1 MGLIL
6 LILMIAFFAFMGL
19 VGYAI
24 QGLVIALVVGLIIL
38 VFALMPNVSKF
49 LYDHIFLIV
58 FIIIAGCGIIY
69 LILNMT

>member
-6 LILMIAFFAFMGL
+6 LILMVAFFAFMGL